1 MVHMKLTLYKYIL
14 HEIWPVFTASL
25 IVFIFIVLAA
35 TMLNLSEWVVN
46 HGVPLRGIAMI
57 VFYLLPGLILFAL
70 PATVLMS
77 VFVAFL
83 RLSADNEI
91 QAIKTSGI
99 GLYQLLPPVVF
110 VSGIAFLVACSI
122 SLVVAPLGNRAFK
135 DLVFQMAYSKP
146 DMGIRERVFCEPFQ
160 GVTFYVNHF
169 SVRDKT
175 MNDIFVVDRRDPSM
189 TNSIVAKE
197 GGIFINTKSK
207 RITVHFQDGIVF
219 TTDKNLETARTIKF
233 STYDLSLGTEDLM
246 PALSSRIHDPNEM
259 FVQDL
264 IQKLKTT
271 PRNEA
276 RYNDMVMELMEKFSI
291 PLAVFLMGMIG
302 APLGAQMRA
311 GGRFAGIVISLL
323 IFGIYYLFLAS
334 MRGLRESGMLPPYIG
349 AWLPDLFLLASCV
362 FLMKRAG
369 EERSINL
376 LNRIL
381 KVQEY

>member
-1 MVHMKLTLYKYIL
+1 MVRMKVTLYKYIL
-14 HEIWPVFTASL
+14 SEIWPVFTASL
-25 IVFIFIVLAA
+25 VVFIFIVLAG
-35 TMLNLSEWVVN
+35 TMLNLSEWIVN
-46 HGVPLRGIAMI
+46 HGLPLRGIAMI
-57 VFYLLPGLILFAL
+57 VFDLLPGLVLFAL

-77 VFVAFL
+77 VFLAFL

-110 VSGIAFLVACSI
+110 VSGIAFLIACAI
-122 SLVVAPLGNRAFK
+122 SLFGAPLGNRSFK
-135 DLVFQMAYSKP
+135 DLVFRMAYSKP
-146 DMGIRERVFCEPFQ
+146 DMGIRERIFCEPFQ

-175 MNDIFVVDRRDPSM
+175 MSDIFVVDRRDPSM

-197 GGIFINTKSK
+197 GGIFVNTKTK
-207 RITVHFQDGIVF
+207 IITVHFQDGIVF

-233 STYDLSLGTEDLM
+233 STYDLSLDTEDLM
-246 PALSSRIHDPNEM
+246 PALSSRTHDPNEM

-264 IQKLKTT
+264 IKKLKTA
-271 PRNEA
+271 PKNQA
-276 RYNDMVMELMEKFSI
+276 RYNEMVMELMEKFSI

-302 APLGAQMRA
+302 APLGAQIRA
-311 GGRFAGIVISLL
+311 GGRFAGIAISLL
-323 IFGIYYLFLAS
+323 IFLVYYLFMAA
-334 MRGLRESGMLPPYIG
+334 MRGLRASGFLSPYIG

-369 EERSINL
+369 GERSINL

-381 KVQEY
+381 KLQEY

>member
-1 MVHMKLTLYKYIL
+1 MKLTLYKYIL
-14 HEIWPVFTASL
+14 REIWPVFTASL

-35 TMLNLSEWVVN
+35 TMLNLSEWIVN

-99 GLYQLLPPVVF
+99 GLYQLLPPVVL
-110 VSGIAFLVACSI
+110 VSGIAFLIACSI
-122 SLVVAPLGNRAFK
+122 SLVGAPLGNRSFK
-135 DLVFQMAYSKP
+135 DQVFRMAYSKP
-146 DMGIRERVFCEPFQ
+146 DMGIRERIFCEPFQ

-169 SVRDKT
+169 SARDKT
-175 MNDIFVVDRRDPSM
+175 MSDIFVVDRRDPSM

-197 GGIFINTKSK
+197 GGIFVNTKSK
-207 RITVHFQDGIVF
+207 RITIHFQDGMVF
-219 TTDKNLETARTIKF
+219 TTDKNLETARTIRF

-246 PALSSRIHDPNEM
+246 PALSSRTPDPNEM

-264 IQKLKTT
+264 IQELKTT

-276 RYNDMVMELMEKFSI
+276 RYNEMVMELMEKFSI

-302 APLGAQMRA
+302 APLGAQIRA

-323 IFGIYYLFLAS
+323 IFLVYYLFLAG
-334 MRGLRESGMLPPYIG
+334 MRGLRESGILSPYIG
-349 AWLPDLFLLASCV
+349 AWLPDLFLLASCM

-369 EERSINL
+369 EERSIKL

>member
-1 MVHMKLTLYKYIL
+1 MRMKLTLYKYIL
-14 HEIWPVFTASL
+14 REIWPVFTASL

-35 TMLNLSEWVVN
+35 TMLNLSEWIVN

-99 GLYQLLPPVVF
+99 GLYQLLPPVVL
-110 VSGIAFLVACSI
+110 VSGIAFLIACSI
-122 SLVVAPLGNRAFK
+122 SLVGAPLGNRSFK
-135 DLVFQMAYSKP
+135 DQVFRMAYSKP
-146 DMGIRERVFCEPFQ
+146 DMGIRERIFCEPFQ

-169 SVRDKT
+169 SARDKT
-175 MNDIFVVDRRDPSM
+175 MSDIFVVDRRDPSM

-197 GGIFINTKSK
+197 GGIFVNTKSK
-207 RITVHFQDGIVF
+207 RITIHFQDGMVF
-219 TTDKNLETARTIKF
+219 TTDKNLETARTIRF

-246 PALSSRIHDPNEM
+246 PALSSRTPDPNEM

-264 IQKLKTT
+264 IQELKTT

-276 RYNDMVMELMEKFSI
+276 RYNEMVMELMEKFSI

-302 APLGAQMRA
+302 APLGAQIRA

-323 IFGIYYLFLAS
+323 IFLVYYLFLAG
-334 MRGLRESGMLPPYIG
+334 MRGLRESGILSPYIG
-349 AWLPDLFLLASCV
+349 AWLPDLFLLASCM

-369 EERSINL
+369 EERSIKL

-381 KVQEY
+381 RVQEY

>member
-1 MVHMKLTLYKYIL
+1 MKLTLYKYIL
-14 HEIWPVFTASL
+14 REIWPVFTASL

-35 TMLNLSEWVVN
+35 TMLNLSEWIVN

-99 GLYQLLPPVVF
+99 GLYQLLPPVVL
-110 VSGIAFLVACSI
+110 VSGIAFLIACSI
-122 SLVVAPLGNRAFK
+122 SLVGAPLGNRSFK
-135 DLVFQMAYSKP
+135 DQVFRMAYSKP
-146 DMGIRERVFCEPFQ
+146 DMGIRERIFCEPFQ

-169 SVRDKT
+169 SARDKT
-175 MNDIFVVDRRDPSM
+175 MSDIFVVDRRDPSM

-197 GGIFINTKSK
+197 GGIFVNTKSK
-207 RITVHFQDGIVF
+207 RITIHFQDGMVF
-219 TTDKNLETARTIKF
+219 TTDKNLETARTIRF

-246 PALSSRIHDPNEM
+246 PALSSRTPDPNEM

-264 IQKLKTT
+264 IQELKTT

-276 RYNDMVMELMEKFSI
+276 RYNEMVMELMEKFSI

-302 APLGAQMRA
+302 APLGAQIRA

-323 IFGIYYLFLAS
+323 IFLVYYLFLAG
-334 MRGLRESGMLPPYIG
+334 MRGLRESGILSPYIG
-349 AWLPDLFLLASCV
+349 AWLPDLFLLASCM

-369 EERSINL
+369 EERSIKL

-381 KVQEY
+381 RVQEY

>member
-1 MVHMKLTLYKYIL
+1 MARMKLTLYKYIL
-14 HEIWPVFTASL
+14 REIWPVFAASL

-35 TMLNLSEWVVN
+35 TMLNLSEWIVN

-77 VFVAFL
+77 VFLAFL

-110 VSGIAFLVACSI
+110 VSGIAFLIGCSI
-122 SLVVAPLGNRAFK
+122 SLFGAPMGNRSFK
-135 DLVFQMAYSKP
+135 DLAFHMAYSKP
-146 DMGIRERVFCEPFQ
+146 DMGIRERIFCEPFR

-175 MNDIFVVDRRDPSM
+175 MSDIFVVDRRDRSM

-197 GGIFINTKSK
+197 GGIFVNTKSK
-207 RITVHFQDGIVF
+207 RITIHFQDGMVF

-233 STYDLSLGTEDLM
+233 STYDLSVGTEDLM
-246 PALSSRIHDPNEM
+246 PKLSSRTPDPNEM

-264 IQKLKTT
+264 IQKLNTM

-276 RYNDMVMELMEKFSI
+276 RYNEIVMELMEKFSI
-291 PLAVFLMGMIG
+291 PFAVFLMGMIG
-302 APLGAQMRA
+302 APLGAQIRA

-323 IFGIYYLFLAS
+323 IFLVYYLFLAG
-334 MRGLRESGMLPPYIG
+334 MRGLRESGILSPYIG
-349 AWLPDLFLLASCV
+349 AWLPDLFLLASCA

-369 EERSINL
+369 EERSIKL

-381 KVQEY
+381 KVHEY

>member
-1 MVHMKLTLYKYIL
+1 MRMKLTLYKYIL
-14 HEIWPVFTASL
+14 REIWPVFTASL

-35 TMLNLSEWVVN
+35 TMLNLSEWIVN

-99 GLYQLLPPVVF
+99 GLYQLLPPVVL
-110 VSGIAFLVACSI
+110 VSGIAFLIACSI
-122 SLVVAPLGNRAFK
+122 SLVGAPLGNRSFK
-135 DLVFQMAYSKP
+135 DQVFRMAYSKP
-146 DMGIRERVFCEPFQ
+146 DMGIRERIFCEPFQ

-169 SVRDKT
+169 SARDKT
-175 MNDIFVVDRRDPSM
+175 MSDIFVVDRRDPSM

-197 GGIFINTKSK
+197 GGIFVNTKSK
-207 RITVHFQDGIVF
+207 RITIHFQDGMVF
-219 TTDKNLETARTIKF
+219 TTDKNLETARTIRF

-246 PALSSRIHDPNEM
+246 PALSSRTPDPNEM

-264 IQKLKTT
+264 IQELKTT

-276 RYNDMVMELMEKFSI
+276 RYNEMVMELMEKFSI

-302 APLGAQMRA
+302 APLGAQIRA

-323 IFGIYYLFLAS
+323 IFLVYYLFLAG
-334 MRGLRESGMLPPYIG
+334 MRGLRESGILSPYIG
-349 AWLPDLFLLASCV
+349 AWLPDLFLLASCM

-369 EERSINL
+369 EERSIKL

>member
-1 MVHMKLTLYKYIL
+1 MRMKLTLYKYIL
-14 HEIWPVFTASL
+14 REIWPVFTASL

-35 TMLNLSEWVVN
+35 TMLNLSEWIVN

-99 GLYQLLPPVVF
+99 GLYQLLPPVVL
-110 VSGIAFLVACSI
+110 VSGIAFLIACSI
-122 SLVVAPLGNRAFK
+122 SLVGAPLGNRSFK
-135 DLVFQMAYSKP
+135 DQVFRMAYSKP
-146 DMGIRERVFCEPFQ
+146 DMGIRERIFCEPFQ

-169 SVRDKT
+169 SARDKT
-175 MNDIFVVDRRDPSM
+175 MSDIFVVDRRDPSM

-197 GGIFINTKSK
+197 GGIFVNTKSK
-207 RITVHFQDGIVF
+207 RITIHFQDGMVF
-219 TTDKNLETARTIKF
+219 TTDKNLETARTIRF

-246 PALSSRIHDPNEM
+246 PALSSRTPDPNEM

-264 IQKLKTT
+264 IQELKTT

-276 RYNDMVMELMEKFSI
+276 RYNEMVMELMEKFSI

-302 APLGAQMRA
+302 APLGAQIRA

-323 IFGIYYLFLAS
+323 IFLVYYLFLAG
-334 MRGLRESGMLPPYIG
+334 MRGLRESGILSPYIG
-349 AWLPDLFLLASCV
+349 VWLPDLFLLASCM

-369 EERSINL
+369 EERSIKL